1 MGFLFLI
8 LYPSCLRPLLLLVLR
23 GPLFTNHL
31 SRGDICVAGVALGD
45 IDHRF
50 AGRRGT
56 CSHQPSFRVAGVAL
70 VALGWLWWRAW
81 ARLVARGATIFGFFR
96 FKMSTSMKKCRKLCF
111 FDAFFSEN
119 FSIYFQFLFFRFKM
133 STVMVFSK

>member
-1 MGFLFLI
+1 
-8 LYPSCLRPLLLLVLR
+8 
-23 GPLFTNHL
+23 
-31 SRGDICVAGVALGD
+31 VAGMALGD

-96 FKMSTSMKKCRKLCF
+96 FKMSTSMKKCRKLRF
-111 FDAFFSEN
+111 FGAFFPKK
-119 FSIYFQFLFFRFKM
+119 SIYFLFFRFKM
-133 STVMVFSK
+133 STAMVFSK